1 MKQTS
6 FKQNKHIEIV
16 ISTIADLDIM
26 SADSCNEIQKVLKNH
41 FTEVGITV
49 IKEKKD
55 LDNLVKKKPDLVF
68 SGIKYIG
75 FTKNSIRRESSEKI
89 WLSEYLE
96 SKGINYTGSKSDAL
110 KLEFNKDLAK
120 QKIQKNKIN
129 TAPFFIAKPGQ
140 YKKSEDLPVSFP
152 LFIKPIYEGN
162 GKGIDQ
168 DSIVTNFEEFKKKVE
183 SIFKKFG
190 NPSLVEKYLNGSEF
204 TVGIID
210 STSSKDKTAMPLKLI
225 TAADNYGNKILSFE
239 TKESDRVRLVSIKD
253 PKEHKLISE
262 FAKKAFTALGA
273 RDYGRIDIRM
283 DENGIPY
290 FLEANLLPGLNPNG
304 SYFIKTCKKN
314 NQMKY
319 EEVILRI
326 VNNALKRSDL
336 TLLKPKV
343 SITGILLNKKPSLS
357 LNPTR

>member
-1 MKQTS
+1 MPTKKQD
-6 FKQNKHIEIV
+6 KYIEVV
-16 ISTIADLDIM
+16 ISQLSGLDIM
-26 SADSCNEIQKVLKNH
+26 SSDSCNEIRKVLKKH
-41 FTEVGITV
+41 FTKVGITI

-55 LDNLVKKKPDLVF
+55 LKILTKKKPDLVF
-68 SGIKYIG
+68 LGVKYIG
-75 FTKNSIRRESSEKI
+75 FTKKSILRESSDKI

-96 SKGINYTGSKSDAL
+96 SREINHTGSESSAL
-110 KLEFNKDLAK
+110 KLEFNKILAK
-120 QKIQKNKIN
+120 KKIQKNKIN

-140 YKKSEDLPVSFP
+140 YKKSEDLPVHFP

-168 DSIVTNFEEFKKKVE
+168 DSIVTNFEEFEKKVK
-183 SIFKKFG
+183 SIFEKFG
-190 NPSLVEKYLNGSEF
+190 NSSLVEKYLNGSEF

-210 STSSKDKTAMPLKLI
+210 SASGLDKIAMPLKLI

-239 TKESDRVRLVSIKD
+239 TKESDRVRLVSIKNT
-253 PKEHKLISE
+253 KEHKLISE
-262 FAKKAFTALGA
+262 LAKKAFITLGA

-304 SYFIKTCKKN
+304 SYFVKTCKKN
-314 NQMKY
+314 KQMKY
-319 EEVILRI
+319 EEIILKI
-326 VNNALKRSDL
+326 VNNALKR
-336 TLLKPKV
+336 KRIP
-343 SITGILLNKKPSLS
+343 INKATSL

>member
-1 MKQTS
+1 M
-6 FKQNKHIEIV
+6 KQNKHIEIV

-26 SADSCNEIQKVLKNH
+26 SPETCKEIYNVLKNH

-55 LDNLVKKKPDLVF
+55 LENLIRKRPDLVF
-68 SGIKYIG
+68 SGVKYIG
-75 FTKNSIRRESSEKI
+75 FTKNSILRESSEKI

-96 SKGINYTGSKSDAL
+96 SKGINHTGSKAAAL

-129 TAPFFIAKPGQ
+129 TAQFFIAKPGQ
-140 YKKSEDLPVSFP
+140 YRKSGDLPVPFP

-168 DSIVTNFEEFKKKVE
+168 HSIVTNFEEFEKKVE

-190 NPSLVEKYLNGSEF
+190 NPSLVEKYLNGNEY

-210 STSSKDKTAMPLKLI
+210 SDSNQDKIAMPLKLI
-225 TAADNYGNKILSFE
+225 TAADKHGNKILSFE

-253 PKEHKLISE
+253 PKEHKLIAE
-262 FAKKAFTALGA
+262 FAKKAFIALGA

-314 NQMKY
+314 TQMKY

-336 TLLKPKV
+336 PLLKSKV
-343 SITGILLNKKPSLS
+343 IVTGTILTRKLS
-357 LNPTR
+357 LNPAR